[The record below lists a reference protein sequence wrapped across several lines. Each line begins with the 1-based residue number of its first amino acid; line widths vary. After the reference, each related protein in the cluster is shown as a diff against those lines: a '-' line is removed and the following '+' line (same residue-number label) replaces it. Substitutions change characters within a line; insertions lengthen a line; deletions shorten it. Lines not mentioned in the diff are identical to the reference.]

1 MAEQLQAVFGF
12 LALIQG
18 DAELRARLNEVCTA
32 DEVAAIASGK
42 VVLDGKTTVY
52 VCEGGVCARPTTD
65 PAEFAGL
72 VKAPK

>member
-32 DEVAAIASGK
+32 DEVAAIASAMGHTFEAST
-42 VVLDGKTTVY
+42 LL
-52 VCEGGVCARPTTD
+52 
-65 PAEFAGL
+65 GL
-72 VKAPK
+72 F

>member
-32 DEVAAIASGK
+32 DEVGDRQR
-42 VVLDGKTTVY
+42 DG
-52 VCEGGVCARPTTD
+52 
-65 PAEFAGL
+65 
-72 VKAPK
+72 APL